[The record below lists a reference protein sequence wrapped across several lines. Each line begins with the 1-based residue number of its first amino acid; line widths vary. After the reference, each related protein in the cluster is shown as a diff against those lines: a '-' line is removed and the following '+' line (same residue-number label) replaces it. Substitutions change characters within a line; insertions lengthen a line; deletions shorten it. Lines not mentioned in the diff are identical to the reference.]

1 MPMIRTATYLRV
13 STDKQ
18 VAEGDS
24 ISAQRSALNEYI
36 ERHSDMVFVGE
47 YCDDGV
53 SGTKYDRD
61 EFQRLL
67 HDVESRK
74 IDLVVCTKLDRIHR
88 SLRNFLNMQ
97 DVFEKHHCHWLAIWE
112 PQYDSSTAQGKM
124 IINMM
129 VNLAEFEANQTG
141 QRIRQVQA
149 YKVTQGE
156 VISGSTPPGLK
167 IVNKHIVPDEN
178 APIILRAFQ
187 YYERHNNLSET
198 MYAFDHYGIFP
209 KSKAAWKAILRNEK
223 YTGRF
228 RGNPNF
234 CPPIV
239 PQDLFDEVQRKLS
252 KNIKCDQKRTYIF
265 SGLVVCAECGTKMGS
280 LFRRASGARVVNR
293 IMYRCKRHYGC
304 KVKTCDNTK
313 CIDEPVLERLLLERL
328 IPEAEKMVKEASEK
342 QNDVLD
348 NSKRIAALQHKI
360 DKLKDLYV
368 NDLIPLDE
376 YKRDKE
382 AYLNEIQSL
391 THAEPPRSHNT
402 DALKK
407 ILDMDFEDAYME
419 MSREQKRY
427 FWRGL
432 IEKVTINKDRQIV
445 PYFL

>member
-1 MPMIRTATYLRV
+1 MIRTATYLRV

-67 HDVESRK
+67 KDVEGRR
-74 IDLVVCTKLDRIHR
+74 IDLVICTRLDRIHR

-97 DVFEKHHCHWLAIWE
+97 DVFEKHHCNWLAIWE

-178 APIILRAFQ
+178 APIILKAFQ

-209 KSKAAWKAILRNEK
+209 KTKPAWKAILRNEK

-228 RGNPNF
+228 RGNPHF

-280 LFRRASGARVVNR
+280 IYQRTKCGRVVNR

-313 CIDEPVLERLLLERL
+313 CIDEPVLERFLLERL
-328 IPEAEKMVKEASEK
+328 IPEAEKMVKEGREK
-342 QNDVLD
+342 QSEVAD
-348 NSKRIAALQHKI
+348 NSKRISALQHKI
-360 DKLKDLYV
+360 AKLKDLYV
-368 NDLIPLDE
+368 NDLIPLEE
-376 YKRDKE
+376 YKADKE
-382 AYLNEIQSL
+382 VYQAEIQSL
-391 THAEPPRSHNT
+391 MTSEPPKSRNT

-407 ILDMDFEDAYME
+407 ILDMDFESAYME

-432 IEKVTINKDRQIV
+432 VEKVTVNKDRQIV